1 MAERGV
7 AAWQNRMAPLMAGA
21 VVLAAVFFCTISVL
35 QFESLQDRL
44 EDRPADLAPLLLQF
58 DALSQAD
65 GVDRA
70 EVLRTKALIT
80 LEQQAL
86 NRRYDQAAAIVVSKL
101 WTRFMGF
108 VTGMLL
114 ALIGAA
120 FVLGRLRETASTLSA
135 TGQGL
140 GVSLTSASPG
150 LVLSTLGVALM
161 GLAIASSF
169 EITTTDVPVYFPER
183 VGRAEPPARTDDLLG
198 AAEPLPDASPPPPE
212 DTQQAPSRE
221 TPS

>member
-1 MAERGV
+1 MV
-7 AAWQNRMAPLMAGA
+7 GA

-35 QFESLQDRL
+35 QFNALQARLDPRPSDFTALMAQFDTLPAGSLQERS
-44 EDRPADLAPLLLQF
+44 EI
-58 DALSQAD
+58 
-65 GVDRA
+65 
-70 EVLRTKALIT
+70 LRTKALIT

-86 NRRYDQAAAIVVSKL
+86 ARRYDQAAAIVSSKL

-120 FVLGRLRETASTLSA
+120 FVLGKLREQTSTVA
-135 TGQGL
+135 AAGHGL
-140 GVSLTSASPG
+140 QLSLTSASPG

-169 EITTTDVPVYFPER
+169 EIQTTDVPIYYPEGSVRTMR
-183 VGRAEPPARTDDLLG
+183 VNSTDRVIDE
-198 AAEPLPDASPPPPE
+198 AQPVPETPPPPLE
-212 DTQQAPSRE
+212 EKSR
-221 TPS
+221 